1 MTYTTYLL
9 YFTSSVYSVIQESN
23 LHVNKMWVPD
33 VLFNLLDH
41 IDTFVWNIS
50 LLCAFFMGFKL
61 SLRGQSGQRI
71 RPHLHLPPMVMPP
84 PYYRGHHFSPRVRPP
99 IFHPYAGTWGPRPN
113 LQQSPHSLPHANHA
127 EIRPVTAQTGTGV
140 SDWSHNIGAGGK
152 PISSDTESDS
162 PAINSARS
170 DPDQKKFVD
179 SCAGASA
186 SDTKSDNPHQ
196 RDNKAASCPG
206 SNSVLPDHVPKTV
219 DNTRA
224 GRKLIPSADKSDNPN
239 PPMSNPENDIED
251 VICMGEVRL
260 AIIVSYCLELRHPFV
275 NLPMISDFYR
285 VDRVHL

>member
-1 MTYTTYLL
+1 
-9 YFTSSVYSVIQESN
+9 
-23 LHVNKMWVPD
+23 
-33 VLFNLLDH
+33 
-41 IDTFVWNIS
+41 
-50 LLCAFFMGFKL
+50 MGFKL

-140 SDWSHNIGAGGK
+140 SDCSHNIGAGGK

-219 DNTRA
+219 DDTLA
-224 GRKLIPSADKSDNPN
+224 GRKLIPSADTKSDNPKRRGDKACPGSNLSLSVDHVPHKVDEFCDGEN
-239 PPMSNPENDIED
+239 PPMSNPENVIED
-251 VICMGEVRL
+251 EICMGEVRL